1 MPEAFYALAVLAC
14 PVGMGLM
21 MWFMMRGGKRSGSSA
36 SDEQPASPSAS
47 DAEVT
52 ALRAE
57 VDQLRAEHRDGYRP
71 GDAGAHSGGTESR

>member
-21 MWFMMRGGKRSGSSA
+21 MWFMMRGGKQSGPSA
-36 SDEQPASPSAS
+36 RDEQPAPPSAS
-47 DAEVT
+47 DTELA

-57 VDQLRAEHRDGYRP
+57 VDQLRAEHRDGYR
-71 GDAGAHSGGTESR
+71 